1 MVRLIPCVPETFH
14 GRIPAT
20 PKHPA
25 EREKISL
32 VPRVRVLSKQQK
44 TVQTVAWREEEKSSA
59 FAIANTIPTH
69 LHFQR
74 RYCQHSTYA
83 SSCFLKSLIES
94 HNLYRLPTNET
105 EKKKQTKQSCMSV
118 LACAQTLFPFSF
130 RKSMSTRAKLA
141 RESERGARKRGW
153 SITDIS
159 PLHRLALA
167 VNKSH
172 AVFTFI
178 RALDDLLRGNRGL
191 WHAMSLIT
199 PPNITISIAYSTVH
213 VEPLFTPEKY
223 FFDTHARGPA
233 QHFLQRI

>member
-25 EREKISL
+25 ERAKISL

-105 EKKKQTKQSCMSV
+105 KKKTNK
-118 LACAQTLFPFSF
+118 
-130 RKSMSTRAKLA
+130 AKLHVCVSLCTDVIFFFFSKIDEHVSKASA
-141 RESERGARKRGW
+141 REGARSARTW
-153 SITDIS
+153 AE
-159 PLHRLALA
+159 H
-167 VNKSH
+167 
-172 AVFTFI
+172 
-178 RALDDLLRGNRGL
+178 NRYFP
-191 WHAMSLIT
+191 T
-199 PPNITISIAYSTVH
+199 PPPCAS
-213 VEPLFTPEKY
+213 
-223 FFDTHARGPA
+223 G
-233 QHFLQRI
+233 Q

>member
-25 EREKISL
+25 EREKTSL
-32 VPRVRVLSKQQK
+32 VPRVRVLSKQHK

-105 EKKKQTKQSCMSV
+105 KKKTTKQNCMSV
-118 LACAQTLFPFSF
+118 LACAQTLFSFSF

-191 WHAMSLIT
+191 WHGMSLIT
-199 PPNITISIAYSTVH
+199 PPNITISIAYTFN
-213 VEPLFTPEKY
+213 VEPLYTWKILFW
-223 FFDTHARGPA
+223 HAR
-233 QHFLQRI
+233 